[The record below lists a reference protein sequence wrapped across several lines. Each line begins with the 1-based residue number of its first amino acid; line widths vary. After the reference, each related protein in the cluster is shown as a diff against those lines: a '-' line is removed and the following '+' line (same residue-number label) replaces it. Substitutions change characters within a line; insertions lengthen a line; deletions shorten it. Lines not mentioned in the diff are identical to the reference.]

1 MNIERRRKKI
11 RYLRW
16 SVKALFLILYVVPV
30 TYFVGA
36 PIDPSVSNS
45 ISVTSLFVGTL
56 NTSFLRVPITQSV
69 CSAWIGYY
77 GNANPGAWFLC
88 PLGGAQAFL
97 SGRVDAFLVA
107 PTLIA
112 MFVFLIPIVLLGNV
126 FCSWACPVGTLVDS
140 FDKGVEKFLPKIEAR
155 RNKRYVKNMQSAH
168 SSLSNVVCPSCPLG
182 KVVSNKNG
190 IVAYGILGSALVGSV
205 ALRFNVFCAVC
216 PMGILTR
223 GMLYLK
229 SVTYITK
236 GISKELFPIIIEM
249 WIIPVVAVLVSLRER
264 RFWCKKLCPVG
275 WLLNG
280 VGALNPFIKPKVKQE
295 KCIMKGCPDDCKDYS
310 IDYCGA
316 CRLEDDRRC
325 EKVCPAGI
333 NLVDNGSLSK
343 CTKCMECYVVCDY
356 NAVKVEM
363 IAKPEIFRLRGFFR
377 RLKNRWHKSQA
388 PIEGRP

>member
-1 MNIERRRKKI
+1 
-11 RYLRW
+11 
-16 SVKALFLILYVVPV
+16 
-30 TYFVGA
+30 
-36 PIDPSVSNS
+36 
-45 ISVTSLFVGTL
+45 
-56 NTSFLRVPITQSV
+56 
-69 CSAWIGYY
+69 
-77 GNANPGAWFLC
+77 
-88 PLGGAQAFL
+88 
-97 SGRVDAFLVA
+97 
-107 PTLIA
+107 
-112 MFVFLIPIVLLGNV
+112 
-126 FCSWACPVGTLVDS
+126 
-140 FDKGVEKFLPKIEAR
+140 
-155 RNKRYVKNMQSAH
+155 
-168 SSLSNVVCPSCPLG
+168 VCPSCPLG
-182 KVVSNKNG
+182 KAVSNKNG
-190 IVAYGILGSALVGSV
+190 ILAYGILGSALVGSV

-229 SVTYITK
+229 SVTYITE

-249 WIIPVVAVLVSLRER
+249 WIIPIAAILVSLRER

-295 KCIMKGCPDDCKDYS
+295 KCIMKGCPDDCKDYN

-316 CRLEDDRRC
+316 CRLDDDRKC

-363 IAKPEIFRLRGFFR
+363 IGKPDIFRLGSFFR

-388 PIEGRP
+388 PIEDHP